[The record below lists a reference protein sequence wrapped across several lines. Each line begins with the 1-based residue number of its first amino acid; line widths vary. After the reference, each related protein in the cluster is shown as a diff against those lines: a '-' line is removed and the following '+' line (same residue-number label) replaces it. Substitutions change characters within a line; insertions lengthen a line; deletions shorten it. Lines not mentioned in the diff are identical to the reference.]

1 MSLFAIGDIHGC
13 YETLRRLLDKI
24 GFNETKDTLWFT
36 GDLVGRGPQSLE
48 TLRFLKSINNSIITV
63 LGNHDLHLLSLY
75 YQAKEIDDNS
85 SELKDI
91 LNAPDSEILID
102 WLRKRP
108 LVFYD
113 RKKNYI
119 LVHAGIHPRWTINE
133 SIKYASEVEAILRSD
148 HCSSLLKNMYGNTPT
163 RWSTKLNGYD
173 RNRFI
178 INTFTRMRVLDDK
191 DLNLKYKGKI
201 PSKNNDLRPWFDVI
215 EHKWKD
221 TSIIF
226 GHWSALGLMIKKQF
240 ICLDSGCAWGGDLTA
255 IELNSKLTQTKV
267 SYRSEN
273 PI

>member
-1 MSLFAIGDIHGC
+1 MDFLIQDKFENRITSITPIKNRGCQLSLVIKDESLNGKEIFNSLTEKNVIGDWREPNVI
-13 YETLRRLLDKI
+13 RI
-24 GFNETKDTLWFT
+24 
-36 GDLVGRGPQSLE
+36 
-48 TLRFLKSINNSIITV
+48 IITV

-148 HCSSLLKNMYGNTPT
+148 HCSS
-163 RWSTKLNGYD
+163 
-173 RNRFI
+173 
-178 INTFTRMRVLDDK
+178 
-191 DLNLKYKGKI
+191 I
-201 PSKNNDLRPWFDVI
+201 PIMETLEEI
-215 EHKWKD
+215 
-221 TSIIF
+221 
-226 GHWSALGLMIKKQF
+226 
-240 ICLDSGCAWGGDLTA
+240 
-255 IELNSKLTQTKV
+255 
-267 SYRSEN
+267 
-273 PI
+273 

>member
-24 GFNETKDTLWFT
+24 GFDEEKDTLWFT
-36 GDLVGRGPQSLE
+36 GDLVGRGPQSLK

-75 YQAKEIDDNS
+75 YQARKIDENS
-85 SELKDI
+85 SELIDI

-113 RKKNYI
+113 KKQNYL
-119 LVHAGIHPRWTINE
+119 LVHVGIHPRWTINE
-133 SIKYASEVEAILRSD
+133 SIKYASEVEEILRSD
-148 HCSSLLKNMYGNTPT
+148 HCSSFLKNMYGNAPI
-163 RWSTKLNGYD
+163 RWSNKLSGYD

-178 INTFTRMRVLDDK
+178 INTFTRMRVLDNK
-191 DLNLKYKGKI
+191 NLNLKYKGKI
-201 PSKNNDLRPWFDVI
+201 PSKNDDLTPWFNIVG
-215 EHKWKD
+215 HKWKD

-240 ICLDSGCAWGGDLTA
+240 ICLDSGCVWGGDLTA

-267 SYRSEN
+267 SHRPEN
-273 PI
+273 FI

>member
-13 YETLRRLLDKI
+13 YESLSRLLDKI
-24 GFNETKDTLWFT
+24 RFDETKDTLWFT

-48 TLRFLKSINNSIITV
+48 TLRFLKSIDNSIITV

-75 YQAKEIDDNS
+75 YQAQEIGDNS
-85 SELKDI
+85 SDLKGI

-113 RKKNYI
+113 RKKDYL

-148 HCSSLLKNMYGNTPT
+148 HCPSLLKNMYGNAPI
-163 RWSTKLNGYD
+163 RWSTKLCGYD

-178 INTFTRMRVLDDK
+178 INTLTRMRVLDNK

-201 PSKNNDLRPWFDVI
+201 PSKNDNLKPWFDVVG
-215 EHKWKD
+215 HKWKD

-240 ICLDSGCAWGGDLTA
+240 ICLDSGCVWGGGLTA

-273 PI
+273 LI

>member
-148 HCSSLLKNMYGNTPT
+148 HCSALLKNMYGNAPT

-178 INTFTRMRVLDDK
+178 INTFTRMRVLDNK
-191 DLNLKYKGKI
+191 NLNLKYKGKI
-201 PSKNNDLRPWFDVI
+201 PSKNDDLTPWFNIVG
-215 EHKWKD
+215 HKWKD